1 MANMFFRLRE
11 IFKHVD
17 INEEIKRYQSL
28 SDVVL
33 LDVRTNEEYKTG
45 HISGSINIPAD
56 DILTVEDIVIDHDTL
71 VFVYCHSGNRA
82 RRAVDKMKMLG
93 YKNAKNIGG
102 IVDYKGLK
110 VL

>member
-1 MANMFFRLRE
+1 MGNILKGL
-11 IFKHVD
+11 ISLFKHTD
-17 INEEIKRYQSL
+17 INENLKEFEATP
-28 SDVVL
+28 DAVL

-45 HISGSINIPAD
+45 HISGSINIPVD
-56 DILTVEDIVIDHDTL
+56 DILEIEDKIPDHDTMI
-71 VFVYCHSGNRA
+71 FVYCHSGNRA

>member
-1 MANMFFRLRE
+1 MINN
-11 IFKHVD
+11 IFKLFRYYD
-17 INEEIKRYQSL
+17 IKEEVKNYQSL
-28 SDVVL
+28 PDAVL

-45 HISGSINIPAD
+45 HISGSINIPVD
-56 DILTVEDIVIDHDTL
+56 DILEIEDKIPDHDTMI
-71 VFVYCHSGNRA
+71 FVYCHSGNRA